1 MINEVFFVKPKSKSL
16 SEHTPRPSLRKALQV
31 FWVAQTEWQ
40 KQAFHLGSF
49 ELVTLQSESDKYS
62 KNIPIVG
69 THYDKD
75 LEWAKS
81 WDFGNPNLF
90 C

>member
-1 MINEVFFVKPKSKSL
+1 MLVEL
-16 SEHTPRPSLRKALQV
+16 LR
-31 FWVAQTEWQ
+31 Q

-90 C
+90 CYIYLDSISVALRRFRR